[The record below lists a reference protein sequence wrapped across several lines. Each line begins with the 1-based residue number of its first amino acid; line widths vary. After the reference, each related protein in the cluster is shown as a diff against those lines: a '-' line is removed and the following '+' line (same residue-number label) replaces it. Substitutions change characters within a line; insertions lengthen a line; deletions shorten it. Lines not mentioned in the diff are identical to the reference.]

1 MCLKSW
7 LFVVLYSVD
16 FKKDSSIC
24 NKYMNSQIALRVSKY
39 HGVMALLKWE
49 PPASSPTGDRATGS
63 LFSGDRA
70 PTPNLVFF
78 LWAGWVGVLLRHSPN
93 GRVGV
98 HFVFCSG
105 RAGGRRDFVVENRVG
120 VGGRPGTPGP
130 VGGPVA
136 KTYAENSDLPK
147 RAYVLPKNAVIMT
160 FTHIGILNP
169 SASTHTLSK
178 SQYLA
183 SCQCAPIQ

>member
-39 HGVMALLKWE
+39 HGVMTLLKWE
-49 PPASSPTGDRATGS
+49 VGTPASSPTGDRATGC

-98 HFVFCSG
+98 HFVFLLGPGGWASRFCRRKPDG
-105 RAGGRRDFVVENRVG
+105 RGWAPGHARPCRR
-120 VGGRPGTPGP
+120 
-130 VGGPVA
+130 
-136 KTYAENSDLPK
+136 S
-147 RAYVLPKNAVIMT
+147 
-160 FTHIGILNP
+160 
-169 SASTHTLSK
+169 
-178 SQYLA
+178 
-183 SCQCAPIQ
+183 